1 MKTVKPV
8 KHPIPETFA
17 STLNQYIQFIR
28 LEKGLSDNSIASYK
42 HDIGRYL
49 TFIHDTI
56 GLRDLGGVSM
66 NHIHNYLQE
75 LTAMNLSTGSIAR
88 NISSIRGFHAFL
100 MREKLTEANPAKMID
115 LPRQAK
121 KLPAVLSVEEVDAIL
136 SAPDRSTLVGMRDA
150 AILECLY
157 GTGIRV
163 SELIFL
169 QMDQLFFDI
178 GFLRVIGKGNKERLV
193 PLGEPAL
200 NAIQAWVDKARPTFA
215 GGTGG
220 ARVAGAEVGSGASG
234 GTGGASGA
242 GAGSSLPSSL
252 PGGAQTQNRVF
263 INQRGAPLSRMT
275 IWNIVRKYSV
285 ATGIEKH
292 VYPHIFRHSF
302 ATHLLEGGADL
313 RSVQEMLGH
322 VSIITTEIYTHV
334 DRTLLHQVHKEFHP
348 RA

>member
-1 MKTVKPV
+1 MKPV

-66 NHIHNYLQE
+66 QHIHNYLQE

-200 NAIQAWVDKARPTFA
+200 KAIQAWVENARPTFS
-215 GGTGG
+215 GG
-220 ARVAGAEVGSGASG
+220 A
-234 GTGGASGA
+234 GTGA
-242 GAGSSLPSSL
+242 GAGSAGAGAVSGI